1 MRWEEEM
8 RPRENEELA
17 DFSYRSITSM
27 IVNNDIRPGDAILET
42 ELAQSLN
49 ISRTPVRQA
58 LERFVVEGL
67 FKKKKKRGCVIPVP
81 TPEEADKVF
90 KAREII
96 EREIARQAALN
107 RTTSDIEALKKILE
121 TEAEMLSSFNK
132 EGYWLANEQF
142 HFGIMKATKNPYLER
157 YGNHIFRKSSIYIFF
172 FDNFYRRTK
181 KSNTPPAQKSPNQH
195 VQLLEAI
202 ENEDDN
208 QSAILMEEHIRYS
221 LHVLTGV

>member
-1 MRWEEEM
+1 MH
-8 RPRENEELA
+8 PRENEELA

-42 ELAQSLN
+42 ELALRLN

-58 LERFVVEGL
+58 LERFVAEGL
-67 FKKKKKRGCVIPVP
+67 FVKKKKRGCVIPVP

-107 RTTSDIEALKKILE
+107 RTTSDIEALRKVLD
-121 TEAEMLSSFNK
+121 TEAKMLSSYNK

-157 YGNHIFRKSSIYIFF
+157 YGHHIFRKSSIYVFF
-172 FDNFYRRTK
+172 FDNFYRGTK
-181 KSNTPPAQKSPNQH
+181 KSNTPPAQKSPHQH
-195 VQLLEAI
+195 AQLLEAI
-202 ENEDDN
+202 EKKHHN
-208 QSAILMEEHIRYS
+208 QSARLMEEHIRYS